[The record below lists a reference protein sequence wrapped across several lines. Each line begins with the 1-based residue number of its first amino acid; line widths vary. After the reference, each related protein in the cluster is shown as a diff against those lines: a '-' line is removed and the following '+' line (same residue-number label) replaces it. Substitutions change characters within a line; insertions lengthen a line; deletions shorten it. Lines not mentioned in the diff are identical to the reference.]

1 MHPRTEIRFEI
12 EDILKDTTL
21 DVYTSRVFPLDSVD
35 DLPCVIIYTKDEQ
48 SQSISWHED
57 ERVLD
62 IIIECY
68 SNQSDNLD
76 NDLDDIAE
84 IVENAIILNKPNL
97 LLTSTSMQMD
107 AFGETPVGT
116 LILNYTTKYLVN
128 KGQLL

>member
-1 MHPRTEIRFEI
+1 
-12 EDILKDTTL
+12 
-21 DVYTSRVFPLDSVD
+21 VYKR
-35 DLPCVIIYTKDEQ
+35 Q
-48 SQSISWHED
+48 
-57 ERVLD
+57 
-62 IIIECY
+62 
-68 SNQSDNLD
+68 
-76 NDLDDIAE
+76 DLDDIAE

>member
-76 NDLDDIAE
+76 NDLDDMAE